1 MPSPILVQC
10 HPVSVT
16 PLLMSICVPGTGL
29 GSENIR
35 KVKGMHF
42 LAPRRPAGEVKC
54 EVSFRNCS
62 VSRG

>member
-10 HPVSVT
+10 HPVSVI

-42 LAPRRPAGEVKC
+42 LAPRRPAGKVSVK
-54 EVSFRNCS
+54 
-62 VSRG
+62 